1 MISIDWR
8 INSIDDN
15 LGGKEKVD
23 QYDQETSFLVH
34 VIVQGKWFFRKWGE
48 INQFDVIKWI
58 YNYGLV
64 G

>member
-34 VIVQGKWFFRKWGE
+34 VIV
-48 INQFDVIKWI
+48 
-58 YNYGLV
+58 
-64 G
+64 